1 MKRLDV
7 PYQQGQY
14 KKEACIIKII
24 LFILI
29 FLGLSYLIYKNK
41 DKVKNWAIYLKDKY
55 INLFKKNK

>member
-1 MKRLDV
+1 M
-7 PYQQGQY
+7 
-14 KKEACIIKII
+14 KII

-41 DKVKNWAIYLKDKY
+41 DKAKDWVIYLKDKC